1 MSSMSSVSSSPISK
15 VPRVPKL
22 PVEIMDH
29 IVSYTGDARVA
40 NALKDY
46 ITQYTLDSM
55 EKNILIYGDVQGGKT
70 AEIIKYIKENNFEK
84 KVLVIQNSL
93 FVLKQY
99 EQRFKSQNIDYQI
112 IDKNTTEITKNLVL
126 ILNNKYRYSYFKKN
140 EPQKYILILDES
152 DQTIRSCPLKNNK
165 TVRKIVHVTA
175 TPFNREVYDNC
186 IKVPKNPNYYGVD
199 DLNVNLNVKDDE
211 IDYVN
216 KFKESDTGIMLINK
230 YSYVTQMVSCA
241 NTLANRFEDIPI
253 VLLNSEKTLYL
264 HNTKKILKHKS
275 ISKIIDSLKEH
286 KHIIFVA
293 NRLSHRGLSYV
304 SSDYTRHLTWQI
316 TKIRQNKTSFLQS
329 LRILG
334 IYKSE
339 NNSGK
344 RLDLQFVISEH
355 EEKLFRK
362 HLDFINNFDIQ
373 KKIVPLTKTSLD
385 GKVPRK

>member
-1 MSSMSSVSSSPISK
+1 MSSMSSVLISK
-15 VPRVPKL
+15 VPCRLSTSSLKVPKL
-22 PVEIMDH
+22 PVEIMDR

-40 NALKDY
+40 NVLKGH

-55 EKNILIYGDVQGGKT
+55 EKNVLIYGDVQCGKT
-70 AEIIKYIKENNFEK
+70 AEIIKYINENSMEK

-93 FVLKQY
+93 LVLKQY

-112 IDKNTTEITKNLVL
+112 IDKNTKEITKNLVL
-126 ILNNKYRYSYFKKN
+126 ILNNKYRYSYFKKI
-140 EPQKYILILDES
+140 EPRKYILILDES
-152 DQTIRSCPLKNNK
+152 DQTILSCPLKKSINL
-165 TVRKIVHVTA
+165 RKIVHVTA
-175 TPFNREVYDNC
+175 TPFNKVVYDNC
-186 IKVPKNPNYYGVD
+186 IQVPRHQDYYGVG
-199 DLNVNLNVKDDE
+199 DLNVNLNTEDNE

-216 KFKESDTGIMLINK
+216 KFKRSETGIMLINK

-241 NTLANRFEDIPI
+241 NTLANRFVDTPI
-253 VLLNSEKTLYL
+253 VLLTSEKTLYL
-264 HNTKKILKHKS
+264 HNTKKILKFKS

-286 KHIIFVA
+286 KHIIFIA

-334 IYKSE
+334 IYKSK
-339 NNSGK
+339 NNSEK
-344 RLDLQFVISEH
+344 RLDLQLVISDY
-355 EEKLFRK
+355 EEKLFQK

-373 KKIVPLTKTSLD
+373 QKMVYNN
-385 GKVPRK
+385 V